1 MVYYFIF
8 CIMPDMSMCE
18 GNNCP
23 LKQTCYRHTAVANTT
38 MQSYNNFTY
47 NVEEEKCDFYWPTKI
62 LEHGKDNPG
71 V

>member
-1 MVYYFIF
+1 
-8 CIMPDMSMCE
+8 MCE

-23 LKQTCYRHTAVANTT
+23 LKQTCYRHKAIANTT

-62 LEHGKDNPG
+62 LKHGKDNPG